1 LNNFKINVAVTG
13 TGAALPEQRVTNQDL
28 ERMVETSDEWIV
40 SRTGIRER
48 RKLESALSSA
58 DLATAAAAMALKNAG
73 LDAGALD
80 LILVATVTP
89 DHMTPS
95 TACLLQ
101 DRLGAGRAAAMDLS
115 AGCTGFIYAL
125 TTGYQFILSG
135 ACRCVLVVGVEVL
148 SRVTD
153 WEDRATCVLFGDG
166 AGAVVLQPVQ
176 EDRGLITFELGAD
189 GSGAGM
195 LLIPAGGSK
204 YPASAE
210 TVQKRLHYV
219 RMNGN
224 EVFKFAVRAVEDTLA
239 TLLQRGGVTSGQLD
253 YLFLHQANLRIIESA
268 RKRLNLSP
276 DRVPVHID
284 RYGNMSS
291 AAIPITMHEEAEAGR
306 LNKGDLLA
314 AIAFGA
320 GLTWG
325 GVLMRW

>member
-1 LNNFKINVAVTG
+1 MNTFKINVAVTG
-13 TGAALPEQRVTNQDL
+13 TGAALPEQRITNQDL
-28 ERMVETSDEWIV
+28 ERMVETSDDWIV

-48 RKLESALSSA
+48 RKLESGLSSV
-58 DLATAAAAMALKNAG
+58 DLAAAAAAPALKSAG
-73 LDAGALD
+73 LEAGELD

-101 DRLGAGRAAAMDLS
+101 DRLGASKAAAMDLS

-135 ACRCVLVVGVEVL
+135 AYSRVLVVGVEVL

-153 WEDRATCVLFGDG
+153 WEDRSTCVLFGDG
-166 AGAVVLQPVQ
+166 AGAVVLQPVR

-189 GSGAGM
+189 GGGAGM

-268 RKRLNLSP
+268 RKRLNLPP

-291 AAIPITMHEEAEAGR
+291 AAIPITLHEEAEAGR
-306 LNKGDLLA
+306 LKKGDLLA

>member
-1 LNNFKINVAVTG
+1 LNNLKINVAVTG
-13 TGAALPEQRVTNQDL
+13 TGIALPGQRITNQDL
-28 ERMVETSDEWIV
+28 ERMVETSDDWIV

-48 RKLESALSSA
+48 RKLESGLSSV
-58 DLATAAAAMALKNAG
+58 DLAAAAAAMALKNAD
-73 LDAGALD
+73 LDAGELD

-101 DRLGAGRAAAMDLS
+101 DRLGASKVAAMDLS

-135 ACRCVLVVGVEVL
+135 ACRRVLVVGVEVL

-153 WEDRATCVLFGDG
+153 WEDRSTCVLFGDG

-219 RMNGN
+219 CMNGN

-253 YLFLHQANLRIIESA
+253 YLFLHQANLKIIESA
-268 RKRLNLSP
+268 RKRLNLP
-276 DRVPVHID
+276 PGRVPVHID

-291 AAIPITMHEEAEAGR
+291 AAIPITLHEEAEAGR
-306 LNKGDLLA
+306 LKKGDLLA